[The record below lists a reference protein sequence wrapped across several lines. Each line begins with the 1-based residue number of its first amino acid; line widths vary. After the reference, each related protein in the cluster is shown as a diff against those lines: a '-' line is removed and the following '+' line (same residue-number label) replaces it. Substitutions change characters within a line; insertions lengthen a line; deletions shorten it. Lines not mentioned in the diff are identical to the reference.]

1 LLPVSTTAIL
11 CARMNGDGFTRETLA
26 QGFSPGLGY
35 GMTFVLAVIS
45 AYAVGMFAGP
55 HLGRLG

>member
-1 LLPVSTTAIL
+1 
-11 CARMNGDGFTRETLA
+11 MNGDGFTRETLA